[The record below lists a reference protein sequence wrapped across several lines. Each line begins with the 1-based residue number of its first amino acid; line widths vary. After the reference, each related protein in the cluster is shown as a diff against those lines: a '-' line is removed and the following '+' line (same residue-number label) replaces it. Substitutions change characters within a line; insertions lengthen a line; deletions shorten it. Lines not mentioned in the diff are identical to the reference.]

1 MIGYATITNGSFL
14 GDLTDNLNKFIQ
26 WYSDLPAYWVVASVV
41 LFFFAYK
48 DFSKTLVKH
57 V

>member
-48 DFSKTLVKH
+48 DFSKTCLRQ
-57 V
+57 